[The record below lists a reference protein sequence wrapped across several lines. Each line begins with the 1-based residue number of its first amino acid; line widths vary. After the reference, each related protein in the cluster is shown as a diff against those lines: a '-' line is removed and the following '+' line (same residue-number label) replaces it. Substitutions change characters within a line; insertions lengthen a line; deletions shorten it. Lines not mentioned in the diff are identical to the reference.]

1 MRYADGACRRCNR
14 PASGAGHYIKWIES
28 TDEVVQLLK
37 RFCEQ
42 LDQAAQISI
51 QRSIEARVRAETMAG
66 ALIATYDVPRVDI
79 LRPEP
84 GHNRRRTP
92 GEPDNFLAGAAGT
105 AKANKKKSSSKKKNL
120 SENCYR
126 LRFVSVSGAP
136 LSEEGTLNRI
146 ADKLGTKWVAVA
158 NALERI
164 EIPRT
169 GPGQQ
174 GVDVLHFASR
184 DLRGKR
190 TQVDLANAGAN
201 LGTCAAPKLVSAA
214 LECAIRA
221 GRPLTRLE
229 MAEWWYYRPDV
240 PRDERNRAWD
250 SREPVPSCESCQVL
264 LPQMLCDG
272 TQHRTGAWNAPLL
285 ISEMETHVFRGA
297 TPQG

>member
-42 LDQAAQISI
+42 LDQVAQISI
-51 QRSIEARVRAETMAG
+51 RRSIEARVREETMVG
-66 ALIATYDVPRVDI
+66 ALVATYDLPRTDI

-84 GHNRRRTP
+84 PRRRGRTP
-92 GEPDNFLAGAAGT
+92 GEPEDFLAGGQNASGG
-105 AKANKKKSSSKKKNL
+105 KKKNASSKKKNNPL
-120 SENCYR
+120 CYR
-126 LRFVSVSGAP
+126 LTFVAVSGFP
-136 LSEEGTLNRI
+136 YSEEGTLNRI
-146 ADKLGTKWVAVA
+146 ADQLRAKWVAEQ
-158 NALERI
+158 NALEQVVR
-164 EIPRT
+164 PNPL
-169 GPGQQ
+169 GGQLPLTSYF
-174 GVDVLHFASR
+174 VPR

-190 TQVDLANAGAN
+190 TEVDLRNAGHN
-201 LGTCAAPKLVSAA
+201 LGYCAAPKLVSAA
-214 LECAIRA
+214 LECAVRT

-229 MAEWWYYRPDV
+229 LAEWWYYRPDL

-250 SREPVPSCESCQVL
+250 SREPVPSCASCEVL

-272 TQHRTGAWNAPLL
+272 TQHRDGAWNAPLL